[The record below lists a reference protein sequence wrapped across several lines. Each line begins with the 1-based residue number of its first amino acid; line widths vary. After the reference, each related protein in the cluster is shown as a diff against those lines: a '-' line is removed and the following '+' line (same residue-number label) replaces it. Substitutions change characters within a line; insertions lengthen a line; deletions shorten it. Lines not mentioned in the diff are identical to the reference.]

1 MGSQGKSR
9 RVKRVE
15 GNQNVSREI
24 NMFQGTYVGCRVVLH
39 NREIEIIGNRMNNN
53 RI

>member
-1 MGSQGKSR
+1 VESSWVKGSNGELSGVMGSQGKSR

-24 NMFQGTYVGCRVVLH
+24 NMFQGSVEGVAQ
-39 NREIEIIGNRMNNN
+39 
-53 RI
+53 